1 MATEPR
7 TGGVS
12 QPRPRPRRHLLAA
25 PPLPRSLSLQGL
37 ELAGPALPRGRGRA
51 RVPPPYRSAS
61 LKHESR
67 RPACWRG
74 RRDPASEHW
83 RQARADRGG
92 PEAAELPRLIRECFG
107 LDREVAGPA
116 RAGLPGAIAGRQ
128 SAAWPLFALGCS
140 SLAGRSCS
148 SGPSLAPGR
157 DRETGALSA
166 ARAGPP
172 GPRPCLTRRG
182 CRTWPSMCSA

>member
-1 MATEPR
+1 MARAPWM
-7 TGGVS
+7 GGVS

-25 PPLPRSLSLQGL
+25 PPLARSLNLQGL

-51 RVPPPYRSAS
+51 GVPPPYWSAS

-74 RRDPASEHW
+74 RRDPASERR
-83 RQARADRGG
+83 RQARAHRGG
-92 PEAAELPRLIRECFG
+92 PEAAELPRLIRKCLG

-116 RAGLPGAIAGRQ
+116 RAGFLGATAGRQ

-157 DRETGALSA
+157 DS
-166 ARAGPP
+166 
-172 GPRPCLTRRG
+172 
-182 CRTWPSMCSA
+182 